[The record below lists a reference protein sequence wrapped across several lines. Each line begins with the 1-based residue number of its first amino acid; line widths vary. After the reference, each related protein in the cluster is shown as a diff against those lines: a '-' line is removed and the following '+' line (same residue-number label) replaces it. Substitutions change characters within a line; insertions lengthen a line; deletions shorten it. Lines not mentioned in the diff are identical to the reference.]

1 MGFLVRGSKPP
12 LPISRGLGECFSTEF
27 RVEHISVELHVSE
40 ALMTRT
46 TCTRIELVSIFL
58 QKSLLQSV
66 CPDVEIVHI
75 EYS

>member
-1 MGFLVRGSKPP
+1 
-12 LPISRGLGECFSTEF
+12 
-27 RVEHISVELHVSE
+27 
-40 ALMTRT
+40 
-46 TCTRIELVSIFL
+46 VSIFL